1 MLFLRVAIVAF
12 LIVFFMPS
20 ERSLAG
26 EPLDSLCVVSKIS
39 ISGNKKTR
47 NWIIRREL
55 PFAVNDTVW
64 PSDVEK
70 LALAAEES
78 LNKTSLFNSVFVN
91 YEINNQYIHFLVE
104 VEERWYIWPFPIFEF
119 ADRNLSVLIKEGNY
133 SRVNFGGYLRIDN
146 FRGLNEQ
153 LRIRAVAGYR
163 NQLAVNYTTY
173 NLNSGH
179 NHGVDIMFNYV
190 AGHEIPFKT
199 IGNEPVYFTSDNG
212 FARNYLEVQL
222 SYLYRPKLHWFHR
235 LSAGHTYINVRDT
248 VAALNPLYLGE
259 ARTDL
264 SFFELRYEI
273 THDKRSSKVYPL
285 RGYYLKG
292 VIHQQGLFSFDDFHA
307 TSLEGSVRGYY
318 PLGGRF
324 YSSFDVLGKVSTE
337 QNLPYILSEA
347 IGFSDYIRGFEY
359 YVLNGSQYVINKNSL
374 KYELMPT
381 RVVNLPF
388 IPKGKFKKAHFAM
401 YLNIF
406 ADMGY
411 VTRDSNTPYNNTLE
425 GNFLYGWG
433 VGLDLVTYYDNIFR
447 LEYTINKFGES
458 GFFLH
463 FGAPF
468 LRN

>member
-1 MLFLRVAIVAF
+1 MLFLRVAIVSF
-12 LIVFFMPS
+12 LTVFFMPS

-47 NWIIRREL
+47 NWIVRREL

-78 LNKTSLFNSVFVN
+78 LNKTSLFNFVFVN

-104 VEERWYIWPFPIFEF
+104 VEERWYVWPFPIFEF

-153 LRIRAVAGYR
+153 VRIRAVAGYR
-163 NQLAVNYTTY
+163 NQLSVNYTTY
-173 NLNSGH
+173 NLNRGH
-179 NHGVDIMFNYV
+179 NHGIDILFNYV
-190 AGHEIPFKT
+190 AGHEIPIKT
-199 IGNEPVYFTSDNG
+199 IGNEPVYYTSEKG

-222 SYLYRPKLHWFHR
+222 SYLYRPKLNWFHR
-235 LSAGHTYINVRDT
+235 LSAGHTYMVVQDT
-248 VAALNPLYLGE
+248 IVALNPLYLGNGNS
-259 ARTDL
+259 DL
-264 SFFELRYEI
+264 SFFDLRYEI
-273 THDKRSSKVYPL
+273 IHDRRNSKVYPL

-292 VIHQQGLFSFDDFHA
+292 VLHQQGLFRFDGFHA
-307 TSLEGSVRGYY
+307 TTIEASARGYY
-318 PLGGRF
+318 PLDGRF
-324 YSSFDVLGKVSTE
+324 YSSFDVLGKVSTK

-347 IGFSDYIRGFEY
+347 IGFSDYVRGFEY
-359 YVLNGSQYVINKNSL
+359 YVLNGSRYMINKSSL

-388 IPKGKFKKAHFAM
+388 VPEGKFKKAHFAM

-406 ADMGY
+406 ADTGY
-411 VTRDSNTPYNNTLE
+411 VTRDSNAPYENTLE
-425 GNFLYGWG
+425 GSFLYGWG
-433 VGLDLVTYYDNIFR
+433 VGLDLVTYYDSIFR
-447 LEYTINKFGES
+447 LEYSINKFGES